1 MSAPSG
7 FDPTVSLLQ
16 QNSTA
21 QIHPF
26 RGGGGS
32 VEPFY
37 KALRKAASLEQQN
50 ELPEAIEIKNFAISV
65 EDGNFVLTLRIKQK
79 KKAKKVSDDDNIKG
93 LARDFLIME
102 AARQFLVAQKVEGNA
117 SSASPTASPTTVSS
131 IASSPTV
138 SSPTASSPTASSPG
152 NNKKKNTKK
161 ASNVVTAAIATGTVA
176 KAAEAGTVG
185 EDEGEN
191 ENEDETGTQV
201 VTGTETGTETG
212 TGAQA
217 GTQVVTGTE
226 TTKKN
231 KRLTTVP
238 SGLIVTIP
246 SSSTSGQLARTGSS
260 NPVTTPGPQPI
271 RKGAKVTTLVPS
283 QKPQ

>member
-26 RGGGGS
+26 RGGGSS

-102 AARQFLVAQKVEGNA
+102 AARQFLVALKVEGNA
-117 SSASPTASPTTVSS
+117 SSASPTVSS

-138 SSPTASSPTASSPG
+138 SSPTASSPG

-201 VTGTETGTETG
+201 VTGTETGT
-212 TGAQA
+212 GAQA
-217 GTQVVTGTE
+217 GTQVVTGT
-226 TTKKN
+226 TKKN
-231 KRLTTVP
+231 KSLTTLP

-283 QKPQ
+283 